1 MHFVTT
7 ARAIRVLNLD
17 FLEVFYKCPI
27 VNIFRQLVTY
37 SHGDPQISFFKDNI
51 LSDHY
56 FIYRKR
62 KGDVERVGGG
72 GRILNFSPDRQKT
85 NSIFSFLCQN
95 LKNQIRT
102 TNLWVEQ
109 VNIEIILKYI

>member
-1 MHFVTT
+1 MHFGTT
-7 ARAIRVLNLD
+7 TRAIRVLNLD
-17 FLEVFYKCPI
+17 FLEFFYKCPI

-56 FIYRKR
+56 YIYRKR

-72 GRILNFSPDRQKT
+72 
-85 NSIFSFLCQN
+85 
-95 LKNQIRT
+95 
-102 TNLWVEQ
+102 E
-109 VNIEIILKYI
+109 NIEFFTR